1 MYNCKR
7 SLYTQSAI
15 RIIVTDIAYEKK
27 NVETPL
33 EVFFLVIISCRN
45 YKLSCYCYLRQIMQ
59 LINKKMNSLRRCY
72 MCVCVVCV
80 CVFVVNLIM

>member
-33 EVFFLVIISCRN
+33 EVFFLVINILQ
-45 YKLSCYCYLRQIMQ
+45 KL
-59 LINKKMNSLRRCY
+59 
-72 MCVCVVCV
+72 
-80 CVFVVNLIM
+80 